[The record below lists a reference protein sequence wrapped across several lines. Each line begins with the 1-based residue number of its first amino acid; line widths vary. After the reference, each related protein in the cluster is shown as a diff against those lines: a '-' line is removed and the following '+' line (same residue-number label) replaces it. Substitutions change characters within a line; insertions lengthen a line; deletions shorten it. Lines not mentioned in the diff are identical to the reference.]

1 MNDRLLKIYLNDHLA
16 GSMAG
21 LELVK
26 RAHGSNPV
34 GALGEF
40 LARLEREL
48 QEDRA
53 FLEEVVDALELG
65 REPYKVI
72 AAWVAEKLGRFKLNG
87 QILGYSDL
95 SRLVELESLKIGI
108 TGKLSMWTAL
118 QHMKGHETRLAVLD
132 FDRMIKRAEE
142 QLAELD
148 RFLLQAATQ
157 AFGN

>member
-26 RAHGSNPV
+26 RAHGNNPE

-40 LARLEREL
+40 LGRLEREL

-72 AAWVAEKLGRFKLNG
+72 AAWVAEKVGRFKLNG
-87 QILGYSDL
+87 QIRGYSDL
-95 SRLVELESLKIGI
+95 SRVVELEGLKIGVS
-108 TGKLSMWTAL
+108 GKLSMWEAL
-118 QHMKGHETRLAVLD
+118 RHMRDHESRLAVLD
-132 FDRMIKRAEE
+132 FDRMIKRAEA
-142 QLAELD
+142 QLAELE
-148 RFLLQAATQ
+148 RFRLQATTQ